1 VAKNREGME
10 GEPKKDRE
18 SSVEKTPERE
28 YQKCW
33 EEDGRG

>member
-1 VAKNREGME
+1 VAKN
-10 GEPKKDRE
+10 GESLRGPKKKKE
-18 SSVEKTPERE
+18 SSIEETLERE